1 MSCKL
6 IELKFSNLCF
16 LLYLIENFSCSPWT
30 RSWNN
35 RSCVPCIRVLKKI
48 NFWIKYLE
56 YKEGKVTE
64 NGAEENTNHTHNG
77 WKEPTGK
84 WKF

>member
-1 MSCKL
+1 
-6 IELKFSNLCF
+6 
-16 LLYLIENFSCSPWT
+16 
-30 RSWNN
+30 
-35 RSCVPCIRVLKKI
+35 LKKI

-77 WKEPTGK
+77 WKEPAGK